1 MRVRLTL
8 SEGNF
13 NNYEFANIN
22 LLKGEQKVSRR
33 SFVRTILLRKY
44 RERHVVCQGIKAPIS

>member
-13 NNYEFANIN
+13 DDYEFANIN
-22 LLKGEQKVSRR
+22 LHKGEQKVSCR

-44 RERHVVCQGIKAPIS
+44 KES

>member
-13 NNYEFANIN
+13 NDYEFANIN

-44 RERHVVCQGIKAPIS
+44 RESHVVCHGIKARIS

>member
-13 NNYEFANIN
+13 NDYEFANIN
-22 LLKGEQKVSRR
+22 LLKGEQTVSRR
-33 SFVRTILLRKY
+33 SFVRTIRKY
-44 RERHVVCQGIKAPIS
+44 RERHVVCQGIKAIIS